1 MRILILEV
9 FEKVVKHS
17 QIISLMYLLN
27 QTCVF
32 INLFD
37 GNYFNKMM
45 MMMMMINDDD
55 DDDDDGDCVLRRKWR
70 NKILNIHANLDQISK
85 CCHSLTSFVY
95 W

>member
-1 MRILILEV
+1 MEHKEENFLILEV

-37 GNYFNKMM
+37 GNYFNKMFLEE
-45 MMMMMINDDD
+45 N
-55 DDDDDGDCVLRRKWR
+55 GETK
-70 NKILNIHANLDQISK
+70 S
-85 CCHSLTSFVY
+85 
-95 W
+95 

>member
-1 MRILILEV
+1 MRMCFTIRREMEHKEENFLILEV

-37 GNYFNKMM
+37 GNYFNKMFLEE
-45 MMMMMINDDD
+45 N
-55 DDDDDGDCVLRRKWR
+55 GETK
-70 NKILNIHANLDQISK
+70 S
-85 CCHSLTSFVY
+85 
-95 W
+95 

>member
-1 MRILILEV
+1 MEHKEENFLILEV

-45 MMMMMINDDD
+45 M
-55 DDDDDGDCVLRRKWR
+55 
-70 NKILNIHANLDQISK
+70 ILCAWELNHQAALEPYR
-85 CCHSLTSFVY
+85 LT
-95 W
+95 